1 MLFPRR
7 LHSWFFL
14 LRALRLT
21 KLGIVGVAL
30 VISACA
36 TAPRDHSVDAYAGKS
51 IEDQVRERAAKRWN
65 ALIHGDLDS
74 AYAYFSRATKATYP
88 IESYRAKMRPGMWRE
103 AKVDS
108 VKCADGVCAVTVT
121 VTIDHSRLKGI
132 IAPVAERW
140 IVQDGLAWY
149 VYNG

>member
-1 MLFPRR
+1 MLFLRY
-7 LHSWFFL
+7 LHSWFYL

-36 TAPRDHSVDAYAGKS
+36 TAPSDQSIDAYAGKS
-51 IEDQVRERAAKRWN
+51 LEDQVKERATKRWE

-74 AYAYFSRATKATYP
+74 AYKFFSRATRDTYP
-88 IESYRAKMRPGMWRE
+88 IEQYRAKMRPGGWRG
-103 AKVDS
+103 AKVES
-108 VKCADGVCAVTVT
+108 AKCADGVCEVIVILTVDHGRLNGIVT
-121 VTIDHSRLKGI
+121 
-132 IAPVAERW
+132 PVAERW
-140 IVQDGLAWY
+140 IVQDGLTWY